1 MRRALAV
8 VLLLSGCFDEA
19 PDPDRTIAVSVTQ
32 PIDMGDEESSS
43 GSEAVEST
51 SEESGESSSSS
62 IDPSTV
68 CPEWCTESCDTVLLV
83 ERCRCLW
90 DTQCGDGTEC
100 MGENTEPQH
109 YVLGHCV

>member
-43 GSEAVEST
+43 SSEAVEST

-62 IDPSTV
+62 GGVEVPG
-68 CPEWCTESCDTVLLV
+68 CPEWCNNGCDDVIDIHFY
-83 ERCRCLW
+83 CRCNF
-90 DTQCGDGTEC
+90 DEECEDGLVC
-100 MGENTEPQH
+100 EPPMDSE
-109 YVLGHCV
+109 VVGHCR